1 MIEQVARASAEE
13 LRTGT
18 TGDVEAGLADLH
30 VRQAQHRRR
39 SVVVAAATVAL
50 ALGLGWSAGWLM
62 ARSDAED
69 SQLPVKPGPSQ
80 VTEEVCHV
88 ERVTCLGGGVY
99 RFALHRPVDYAPPPG
114 FGVASGGG
122 VTPGQVESYR
132 QAGPTAGITVLE
144 RAHAASLEGTFPA
157 RGVGAGPQAFVDWV
171 ATRPFLDAG
180 KVTTTTIDG
189 QRAWQVRV
197 VLAHD
202 AAAGAA
208 TCNVRYRCHA
218 ITYQRDEVPTG
229 IWGNMAAEYTALRLP
244 GGGTTVVWS
253 WIFSGDRSHL
263 GALDEAVQ
271 SLSWPPG

>member
-39 SVVVAAATVAL
+39 SVVVAAASVAL

-62 ARSDAED
+62 TRTGAED

-132 QAGPTAGITVLE
+132 QAGPTAGVTVLE

-202 AAAGAA
+202 ADTGAA

>member
-39 SVVVAAATVAL
+39 TLVAAAATVAL

-62 ARSDAED
+62 SRSGAED
-69 SQLPVKPGPSQ
+69 SQLPVNPGPSQ
-80 VTEEVCHV
+80 VTEEVCQV
-88 ERVTCLGGGVY
+88 ARVTCLGDGAY

-122 VTPGQVESYR
+122 VTPVQVESYR
-132 QAGPTAGITVLE
+132 QVGPTAGLTVLE
-144 RAHAASLEGTFPA
+144 RVHAASPDGTFPA
-157 RGVGAGPQAFVDWV
+157 RGVGDGPQAFVDWV
-171 ATRPFLDAG
+171 AARPFLDAG

-189 QRAWQVRV
+189 HRAWQVRV
-197 VLAHD
+197 ILTHH
-202 AAAGAA
+202 AA
-208 TCNVRYRCHA
+208 TGGAICNVRYRCHA
-218 ITYQRDEVPTG
+218 ITYQRDGVPTG
-229 IWGNMAAEYTALRLP
+229 IWGDMAAEYTALRLP

-253 WIFSGDRSHL
+253 WIFTGNTSHL
-263 GALDEAVQ
+263 GALDEAVH
-271 SLSWPPG
+271 SLSWPAG

>member
-39 SVVVAAATVAL
+39 TVVAAAATVAL
-50 ALGLGWSAGWLM
+50 ALGLGWSAGWM
-62 ARSDAED
+62 MTRSGPED

-80 VTEEVCHV
+80 VTEEVCQAA
-88 ERVTCLGGGVY
+88 RVTCLGDGVY
-99 RFALHRPVDYAPPPG
+99 RFALHRPVEYAPPPG

-132 QAGPTAGITVLE
+132 QVGPTAGLTVLE
-144 RAHAASLEGTFPA
+144 RVHAASPDGTLPA
-157 RGVGAGPQAFVDWV
+157 HGVGDGPQAFVDWV
-171 ATRPFLDAG
+171 AARPFLDAG
-180 KVTTTTIDG
+180 KVTRTTIDG
-189 QRAWQVRV
+189 RRAWQVRV

-202 AAAGAA
+202 ANRGEAICTSA
-208 TCNVRYRCHA
+208 YRCHA
-218 ITYQRDEVPTG
+218 ITYQRHEISTG
-229 IWGNMAAEYTALRLP
+229 IWSDMAAEYTAFRLP

-253 WIFSGDRSHL
+253 WIFTGDRSHL
-263 GALDEAVQ
+263 GALDEAVH
-271 SLSWPPG
+271 SLSWPAA